1 MSCGTVALYSVSK
14 AHMPTIFHTYTVK
27 GDKENHVVSIHFAQM
42 LYIWPCFAFFSLP
55 LLYPYI
61 INILPNTV
69 IPPAL
74 RLSSIKRRSPRL
86 VVAVPM
92 LAIMLAIAHY
102 NTLVHPFT
110 LADNRH
116 YTFYVFRILLRH
128 PAFKYL
134 AAPIYFLCA
143 WAAVAALG
151 GQNAQKHQP
160 TQNKPSKQRRQDTAI
175 SPSSAGSDPR
185 ASFLL
190 IWLLATAASLVTTP
204 LVEPRYF
211 VVPWL
216 MWRLHVAPLRPD
228 APPAP
233 KKSDRAGTGRTRRVV
248 GKITYSTHDHRLW
261 LETVWLL
268 AINMATGYIF
278 LKWGFEWPQE
288 PGSVQRFMW

>member
-1 MSCGTVALYSVSK
+1 MVALYSVSK
-14 AHMPTIFHTYTVK
+14 AHIPTVPHTHTLK
-27 GDKENHVVSIHFAQM
+27 GDKENHVVSIHLAQM
-42 LYIWPCFAFFSLP
+42 LYLWPCFAFFSLP

-61 INILPNTV
+61 INIHPNTV
-69 IPPAL
+69 LPPAL
-74 RLSSIKRRSPRL
+74 RLESIGSRFPRPIVRVL
-86 VVAVPM
+86 VI
-92 LAIMLAIAHY
+92 AIMLAIAHY

-116 YTFYVFRILLRH
+116 FTFYVFRILLRH
-128 PAFKYL
+128 PAIKYL

-151 GQNAQKHQP
+151 GQNADKKQP
-160 TQNKPSKQRRQDTAI
+160 TQKKSSRQQWQGTAI
-175 SPSSAGSDPR
+175 SPSSPASDAR
-185 ASFLL
+185 ASFAL
-190 IWLLATAASLVTTP
+190 IWLVATAASLVTTP

-216 MWRLHVAPLRPD
+216 MWRLHVAPLRPG
-228 APPAP
+228 APPP
-233 KKSDRAGTGRTRRVV
+233 PRSSIPAGTSKVWLLV
-248 GKITYSTHDHRLW
+248 EKFVYSKHDHRLW

-288 PGSVQRFMW
+288 PSLVQRFMW

>member
-1 MSCGTVALYSVSK
+1 MAVLYSVSK
-14 AHMPTIFHTYTVK
+14 AHMPTNFHTHTSK
-27 GDKENHVVSIHFAQM
+27 GDKENHVVSIHLAQM

-61 INILPNTV
+61 INMLPNTML
-69 IPPAL
+69 PPAL
-74 RLSSIKRRSPRL
+74 RLNSIKRRSPRL
-86 VVAVPM
+86 IIAVPII
-92 LAIMLAIAHY
+92 AIMLAIAHY

-116 YTFYVFRILLRH
+116 YTFYVFRILLYH
-128 PAFKYL
+128 PTIKYL

-151 GQNAQKHQP
+151 GQNAYKQRP
-160 TQNKPSKQRRQDTAI
+160 TQKKPSKQQRQDTAL
-175 SPSSAGSDPR
+175 SPSSPASDTR
-185 ASFLL
+185 VSFLL
-190 IWLLATAASLVTTP
+190 VWLVATAASLVTTP

-216 MWRLHVAPLRPD
+216 MWRLHVAPLRAD
-228 APPAP
+228 APPTTRS
-233 KKSDRAGTGRTRRVV
+233 SDRAETNGIWAVV
-248 GKITYSTHDHRLW
+248 KKTMYSTHDHRLW
-261 LETVWLL
+261 LETAWLL

-288 PGSVQRFMW
+288 PGLVQRFMW